1 MHQDTSPEAIDRY
14 HAHLRLLPPHE
25 RARIA
30 DGLTTS
36 VRQLA
41 EAGIRARHPD
51 ASDDEVKARLVVRLY
66 GREIAERFFGPLPPD
81 AR

>member
-1 MHQDTSPEAIDRY
+1 MYEDTSPDAIDRY
-14 HAHLRLLPPHE
+14 HEGLRRLPAHE

-41 EAGIRARHPD
+41 EAGIRARHPE
-51 ASDDEVKARLVVRLY
+51 ATDEEVRCRLAVRLY
-66 GREIAERFFGPLPPD
+66 GRAVAERFFAAVPAD